1 VDALAASEQVGDL
14 QALGRDAGET
24 MVPVTNP
31 VVDIRSFPRDDIR
44 FRADVEAAI
53 VAGWGQV
60 DRLVLLA
67 DEIQAKLRARYP
79 LVALHAQSALAV
91 FPGQDLAIYAYRDG
105 GVISAALGPDVLS
118 ASGSITTQGLMIELG
133 DAEQA
138 PDDAVET
145 RR

>member
-1 VDALAASEQVGDL
+1 ML
-14 QALGRDAGET
+14 
-24 MVPVTNP
+24 PVTNH
-31 VVDIRSFPRDDIR
+31 VMDIRSFPRDDIR

-53 VAGWGQV
+53 VPGWGQV

-105 GVISAALGPDVLS
+105 GVISVALGPDVS
-118 ASGSITTQGLMIELG
+118 SPSGTLTSQERMIEQG

-138 PDDAVET
+138 PDDANGDQ
-145 RR
+145 R